1 MDATWIITA
10 FVLIDT
16 LMERLN
22 HQSDIRAHVPDSEVI
37 LIAVLSAK
45 YFQNHHERAVCILRE
60 SGYLSGWIDVTR
72 FNRRLHKLADWVEFI
87 ATTLGEIGVTGEVF
101 VIDSLPVPVCR
112 RVRARRCK
120 KVRGRAYCGYCAA
133 KKEKFFGWRLHL
145 ICTPSGVPVS
155 FQLVPGALHD
165 LTPIHELAVVLPPGA
180 RLFGD
185 KAYNSA
191 LDEATILA
199 ETGVRLIPVRRANM
213 QAHAWFLDDIEL
225 RDYRHT
231 IETVNSQCEKM
242 GLERLYARTN
252 PGFELKVLAT
262 IIALSCTNLI

>member
-22 HQSDIRAHVPDSEVI
+22 HQSDVRAHVPDSEVI

-45 YFQNHHERAVCILRE
+45 YFHNHHERAVCILRE

-72 FNRRLHKLADWVEFI
+72 FNRRLHKLADWLSFI
-87 ATTLGEIGVTGEVF
+87 ATTLGEILQRGKVF

-112 RVRARRCK
+112 RVRARRCR
-120 KVRGRAYCGYCAA
+120 KVRGRAYFGYCAA

-145 ICTPSGVPVS
+145 ICTPTGVPVS
-155 FQLVPGALHD
+155 FQLLPAAFHD
-165 LTPIHELAVVLPPGA
+165 LTPLHEVAFVLPGGA

-185 KAYNSA
+185 KGYNSA
-191 LDEATILA
+191 ADEASMLD

-213 QAHAWFLDDIEL
+213 QPHGWFLDEIEL

-242 GLERLYARTN
+242 GLQRLYARTN
-252 PGFELKVLAT
+252 GGFELKVLAS
-262 IIALSCTNLI
+262 IIALACTNMN

>member
-1 MDATWIITA
+1 MDADWIITV

-16 LMERLN
+16 LMERVG
-22 HQSDIRAHVPDSEVI
+22 HQSDVRAQVPDSEVI
-37 LIAVLSAK
+37 LIAVAAASS
-45 YFQNHHERAVCILRE
+45 FQNHHERAVCILRE
-60 SGYLSGWIDVTR
+60 TRYLSGGIDVTR
-72 FNRRLHKLADWVEFI
+72 FNRRLQKLADWLAFI
-87 ATTLGEIGVTGEVF
+87 ATTLGEVLLEGEVF
-101 VIDSLPVPVCR
+101 VIDSLPLPVCR

-120 KVRGRAYCGYCAA
+120 KVRGRAYCGWCAA

-155 FQLVPGALHD
+155 FQLVPAAFHD
-165 LTPIHELAVVLPPGA
+165 LTPIHELAVVLPPNA

-191 LDEATILA
+191 SDEASILD
-199 ETGVRLIPVRRANM
+199 ETGVRLIPVRRATM
-213 QAHAWFLDDIEL
+213 QPHAWFLDEIEL

-252 PGFELKVLAT
+252 PGFELKVLAS
-262 IIALSCTNLI
+262 IISLSCTNMI